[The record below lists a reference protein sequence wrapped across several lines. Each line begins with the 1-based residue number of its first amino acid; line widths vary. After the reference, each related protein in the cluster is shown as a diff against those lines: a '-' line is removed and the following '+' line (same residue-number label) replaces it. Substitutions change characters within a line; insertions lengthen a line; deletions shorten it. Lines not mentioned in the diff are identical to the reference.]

1 VELDIHTFGYE
12 PLKESSWA
20 PLPKFL
26 ASKKANINMKNTDN
40 HCFKWCIARALN
52 PVERDSERIT
62 KILSKQA
69 ESLNFKGIEF
79 PMNLK
84 DIDKF
89 ERLNAEIKVNVFGY
103 KAEGVHPL
111 RISKLKREKKVRL
124 LLLQNKHYCLV
135 KNFSRL
141 VSVQVSKHH
150 GAIEICKRCYHF
162 PNKKALEKHEEIC
175 QNHDAIRIVL
185 PEKGSILEFKN
196 HKHSMRV
203 PILVYADFESF
214 TKPIDSCQPNPD
226 RSFTNAYQKHEPS
239 GFCFYI
245 VCGGKKSR
253 PVLYTKQT
261 EDENMA
267 EIFVKMLRD
276 EVDQV
281 WSSEVKVKEMI
292 LSEEENSNFEKAA
305 ECWIYKNPFEDG
317 EKKVRDHCHYSGKFR
332 GAAHNQCN
340 LLFRKPKHIPV
351 IFHNL
356 AGYDSHLFIKSLGKT
371 QGNIDCIPNNEEKYI
386 SFSKS
391 VNDENKN
398 LKYKIRFIDSLK
410 FMSSGLDKLT
420 NNLERD
426 LFQKM
431 KTHSKNFELCL
442 RKGAFPY
449 DWFDSLEKLSERNFP
464 PKEAF
469 FSKLIDSEI

>member
-1 VELDIHTFGYE
+1 
-12 PLKESSWA
+12 
-20 PLPKFL
+20 
-26 ASKKANINMKNTDN
+26 
-40 HCFKWCIARALN
+40 
-52 PVERDSERIT
+52 
-62 KILSKQA
+62 
-69 ESLNFKGIEF
+69 
-79 PMNLK
+79 
-84 DIDKF
+84 
-89 ERLNAEIKVNVFGY
+89 
-103 KAEGVHPL
+103 
-111 RISKLKREKKVRL
+111 
-124 LLLQNKHYCLV
+124 
-135 KNFSRL
+135 
-141 VSVQVSKHH
+141 
-150 GAIEICKRCYHF
+150 
-162 PNKKALEKHEEIC
+162 
-175 QNHDAIRIVL
+175 
-185 PEKGSILEFKN
+185 
-196 HKHSMRV
+196 
-203 PILVYADFESF
+203 
-214 TKPIDSCQPNPD
+214 
-226 RSFTNAYQKHEPS
+226 
-239 GFCFYI
+239 
-245 VCGGKKSR
+245 
-253 PVLYTKQT
+253 
-261 EDENMA
+261 
-267 EIFVKMLRD
+267 
-276 EVDQV
+276 
-281 WSSEVKVKEMI
+281 
-292 LSEEENSNFEKAA
+292 
-305 ECWIYKNPFEDG
+305 
-317 EKKVRDHCHYSGKFR
+317 VRDHCHYSGKFR

-356 AGYDSHLFIKSLGKT
+356 AGYDSHLFDKSLGKT